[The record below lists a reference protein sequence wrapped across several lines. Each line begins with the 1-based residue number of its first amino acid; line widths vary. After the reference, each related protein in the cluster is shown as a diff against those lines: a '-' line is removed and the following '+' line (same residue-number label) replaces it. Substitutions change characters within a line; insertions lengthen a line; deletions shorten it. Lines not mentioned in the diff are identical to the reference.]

1 MFGIFVTE
9 QQVMENYGI
18 FKISQYFSFS
28 LQQILEIRNR
38 TIGHMW
44 QLLIFNEI
52 FQCFFFN
59 NLCIDTGEKLKGGQF
74 E

>member
-44 QLLIFNEI
+44 QLLIFIQI
-52 FQCFFFN
+52 F
-59 NLCIDTGEKLKGGQF
+59 
-74 E
+74 